1 MRAPAILALVSV
13 LSAAGWVPAPATG
26 QDLAPVR
33 AFRSFTRGSSA
44 TGLPAS
50 TVVSLLCD
58 REGTIWVATFDGL
71 AKIEHG
77 TADRLPTPASPQ
89 SPVPASGPTLRL
101 VVRLAGGIYV
111 TSHRGLHTYDGVRW
125 SLTPTPFD
133 FLALAEDAGG
143 NLAGLDRRGHLWW
156 RTAGARSEEHTSE
169 LQSH

>member
-101 VVRLAGGIYV
+101 VVRRAGGIYV
-111 TSHRGLHTYDGVRW
+111 WESRDDADRVYTQEWRRMVTEKYGSPPTIEYLHSPVMVDNRDGTISV
-125 SLTPTPFD
+125 
-133 FLALAEDAGG
+133 AA
-143 NLAGLDRRGHLWW
+143 
-156 RTAGARSEEHTSE
+156 
-169 LQSH
+169 